1 MDYKWKTP
9 SSVAAKLEHVRQ
21 YMNIN
26 RVTAFVGAG
35 FSLNSIIPGNV
46 TMKTWNQLRGDF
58 LDKLYGDNDDDK
70 RKNGNDVVR
79 LASMIDAQFGHNE
92 LDNILESALPD
103 NLINPGKLHE
113 KLVKLPWKDILT
125 TNYDTLLERAAQQ
138 TASSYTLVTNKETL
152 LYKASPRIIKLHGS
166 FPSIHPYI
174 MTQEDYRRYPIDH
187 PEMVNI
193 ARQCFLESLVCLI
206 GFSGEDPNFRA
217 WIGWLRDVIGRER
230 LCPTYFITCEAKLHD
245 AEKALL
251 AKMGIDCINLTE
263 IDGITTY
270 KEAYDFFFDYLK
282 QKPSTWNGS
291 INTRDKDDK
300 ITEPGYI
307 EQKINE
313 MKAIRQSY
321 PGWLILPKEHEREF
335 DDVNGGMF
343 YYGKLAK
350 GITDSKC
357 LLRFIYELDWR
368 MSISATPKILD
379 WYFASIEKLAS
390 TYPNDDMT
398 PDEKS
403 MLESLQISLL
413 AINRHKHDIDKFK
426 QLCSTLQNGSDTA
439 KMAVDYEQTLYALSR
454 LDFEA
459 AQEIL
464 SKWDIDLWDYRNCI
478 RKANLLIYLDNTKE
492 AFELMT
498 GCLSIISKSLF
509 QNKDDAYARSCIN
522 FIIRALNMSSSNKDK
537 QESDD
542 MLKLA
547 TGETIGEI
555 TSRLSHSAYED
566 ETPHGYNRI
575 HQFRLGYY
583 TNSWNFGRSGFI
595 NDFFYPCKWLL
606 IKEHLGLSMYQI
618 NEKFLKFSLSHLFGY
633 SWNLAWN
640 TMIMS
645 ASSSVI
651 DKVLGREQLATI
663 DRTLA
668 NQLFDELIS
677 QLENL
682 NKKHIDVQRNRIL
695 NILPITL
702 GRLCTKVSEDRVLR
716 YIKSIL
722 NLDMPHISKHLKYVY
737 DNLSNRNL
745 YVALDMLLP
754 DKEIETGYNIGFP
767 VPDRNFCNY
776 RVNENV
782 VNRIVNGF
790 RSKNIED
797 KVQALKC
804 LDLIWPCQGLSDD
817 DKSRLAK
824 VIKEWRDVEA
834 PDENALFTYNY
845 IKADN
850 EEKKQLKQL
859 ASIDAKNFCES
870 EYIYDKSSVPLDQ
883 WNDDLYKLIMYSKWN
898 CLTDEQKRHI
908 ILHNY
913 DMINKNKTVFERN
926 DKHEGFVGIRSFTNK
941 IIDTMSNFLYSMN
954 LDNINAVEISK
965 LNEQFTW
972 LESAGHQCLSM
983 RIKIS
988 TKDNNKLPADIE
1000 HLLCKSLFSYDRE
1013 IRNEAINAFFTLL
1026 NLEGNISNI
1035 VDYIFASLPVANS
1048 ITYKNILILLENLVA
1063 AGYEGNGFVEKTES
1077 FLNELHQDYRS
1088 YGLDVVALA
1097 DLQYYANY
1105 LAGTMAAKYCKFT
1118 KPIFDYE
1125 DTGFNDVVVGF
1136 DKGVESIY
1144 TSIRYKEL
1152 HRLNCDTA
1160 S

>member
-1 MDYKWKTP
+1 MDYKGKKP
-9 SSVAAKLEHVRQ
+9 SSVVAKLEHVRQ

-35 FSLNSIIPGNV
+35 FSLNAIIPGNV

-70 RKNGNDVVR
+70 RKDGNDVVR

-166 FPSIHPYI
+166 FPNIHPYI

-187 PEMVNI
+187 PEMVNT

-230 LCPTYFITCEAKLHD
+230 LCPTYFITCGARLHD

-426 QLCSTLQNGSDTA
+426 QLCSTLQNGSETA

-454 LDFEA
+454 LDFES

-464 SKWDIDLWDYRNCI
+464 SKWDVDLWDYRNCI
-478 RKANLLIYLDNTKE
+478 RKANLLIYLDNKKE
-492 AFELMT
+492 AFRLMT

-522 FIIRALNMSSSNKDK
+522 FIIGALNMSSSNKDK

-547 TGETIGEI
+547 TGETIDKI
-555 TSRLSHSAYED
+555 TSRLSNSAYKN
-566 ETPHGYNRI
+566 ETPQGYNRI

-583 TNSWNFGRSGFI
+583 TNSWNFGHNGFV
-595 NDFFYPCKWLL
+595 NDFLYPCRWLL
-606 IKEHLGLSMYQI
+606 IKERLGLSMYQI
-618 NEKFLKFSLSHLFGY
+618 NEKFLKFSLSRLFGY
-633 SWNLAWN
+633 LWILAWN
-640 TMIMS
+640 AMIMS

-668 NQLFDELIS
+668 NQLFEELIS

-682 NKKHIDVQRNRIL
+682 NKKHIDVQKNRIL

-776 RVNENV
+776 LVNENV

-790 RSKNIED
+790 RSKNIEE
-797 KVQALKC
+797 KVQALRC

-817 DKSRLAK
+817 DKNRITSAVK
-824 VIKEWRDVEA
+824 VWRDVESPA
-834 PDENALFTYNY
+834 KEALHTYY
-845 IKADN
+845 HIQADDN
-850 EEKKQLKQL
+850 EKNQLMQL
-859 ASIDAKNFCES
+859 ATKAAKNFCET
-870 EYIYDKSSVPLDQ
+870 EYIYDKTSTPLDQ
-883 WNDDLYKLIMYSKWN
+883 WNEDLETLIFFDKKE
-898 CLTDEQKRHI
+898 CLSDEQKKCI
-908 ILHNY
+908 MLHN
-913 DMINKNKTVFERN
+913 IELVNKNKTVFERN
-926 DKHEGFVGIRSFTNK
+926 DSYEFFGGIRKYTIE
-941 IIDTMSNFLYSMN
+941 IISIMSQFLCSM
-954 LDNINAVEISK
+954 D
-965 LNEQFTW
+965 LNTLTADDIEQLNMLLSW
-972 LESAGHQCLSM
+972 LESADYQCLSM
-983 RIKIS
+983 KVKIS
-988 TKDNNKLPADIE
+988 IDDKHALPDNIE
-1000 HLLCKSLFSYDRE
+1000 RLLCKSLFSYNRE
-1013 IRNEAINAFFTLL
+1013 IRNEAIGAFFTLL
-1026 NLEGNISNI
+1026 HSNGNVSKI

-1048 ITYKNILILLENLVA
+1048 TTYKNILILLENLVA
-1063 AGYEGNGFVEKTES
+1063 AGYEGNRFIEKTES
-1077 FLNELHQDYRS
+1077 FLNELHQDYHS

-1105 LAGTMAAKYCKFT
+1105 LAGAIAAKYGKFT
-1118 KPIFDYE
+1118 KPVFEYDE
-1125 DTGFNDVVVGF
+1125 TGFNDVVVGF
-1136 DKGVESIY
+1136 DKGVESIH
-1144 TSIRYKEL
+1144 TDTRYKEL
-1152 HRLNCDTA
+1152 YRLNCDTA